1 MFIIYRCCEYD
12 VKNLPVLRII
22 WYVFTGA
29 VNIML
34 TIYRCCEYDVDLLEL
49 IVIIKLRVAGQFSTF
64 QSKPFKLLGPISTTL
79 TAQGFYWGH
88 CKIERKTNVIL
99 HIINMLPINRKMCL
113 TQNLPINFFF
123 IKKKIHCDYV

>member
-1 MFIIYRCCEYD
+1 M
-12 VKNLPVLRII
+12 
-22 WYVFTGA
+22 
-29 VNIML
+29 ML

-64 QSKPFKLLGPISTTL
+64 QSKPFKLLGPIRTTL

-88 CKIERKTNVIL
+88 CKIERKTNVIP

-113 TQNLPINFFF
+113 TQNLPIHIISFL
-123 IKKKIHCDYV
+123 

>member
-1 MFIIYRCCEYD
+1 M
-12 VKNLPVLRII
+12 
-22 WYVFTGA
+22 
-29 VNIML
+29 ML

-64 QSKPFKLLGPISTTL
+64 QSKPFKLLGPIRTTL

-88 CKIERKTNVIL
+88 CKIERKTNVIP

-113 TQNLPINFFF
+113 TQNLPIHIISFF
-123 IKKKIHCDYV
+123 IKKKKYIVIMSDKKKPTYYRQF